1 MKSNNYLMLE
11 GRLTKDLEVRQNE
24 SGYTYG
30 RTSIA
35 INDGYR
41 NNNGEWVNRETMFV
55 DVLIPG
61 DKANYLKDTFKKTF
75 GATLR
80 VYKSVS
86 CKGAFADDNATL
98 ASIRAEGAKGGEIIV
113 GGNLKVGNFEKK
125 VAELYGIGVQ
135 VANSSDTALAD
146 NSITLVAAGKK

>member
-1 MKSNNYLMLE
+1 MKSNNFLMLE

-61 DKANYLKDTFKKTF
+61 DKANYLKDTFKK
-75 GATLR
+75 GRLVNLRGELR
-80 VYKSVS
+80 VGSYVGKDGQKRISVS
-86 CKGAFADDNATL
+86 IKVDSQSLVEVVKRGTAQGQSQQYNPAETFVKETVNQEYNPADFNAMGDDGD
-98 ASIRAEGAKGGEIIV
+98 IP
-113 GGNLKVGNFEKK
+113 F
-125 VAELYGIGVQ
+125 
-135 VANSSDTALAD
+135 
-146 NSITLVAAGKK
+146 